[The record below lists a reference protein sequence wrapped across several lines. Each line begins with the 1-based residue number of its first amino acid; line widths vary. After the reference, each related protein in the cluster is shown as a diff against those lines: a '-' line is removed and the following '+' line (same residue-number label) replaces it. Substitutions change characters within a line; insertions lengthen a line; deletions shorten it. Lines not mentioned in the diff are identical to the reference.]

1 MSKRIVSF
9 TACCIFFLV
18 CCLSGCNHTSET
30 TENTHPVETTDTT
43 QTLVT
48 ETPETPETTYDSS
61 EIVTSVPQRN
71 YYKTLIHN
79 GDEYTFYIY
88 ENEYASFSVLSD
100 IVTDKEELIIPA
112 EVEGI
117 RISKISYAA
126 LSSLTTVKKLVLSEG
141 IEQLEPNFPIQL
153 CETLEELCLPASL
166 QIIGSG
172 YENAEDFQGNGLFAG
187 KGIYVDAENPWY
199 CDVNGILFTKDM
211 SILLKCPDNM
221 NMETYTIP
229 NGTRVLYSFAC
240 LDSSVQNLILP
251 EGLLAIKEHA
261 LTYCSS
267 VRKLHIPA
275 SVIRIDK
282 ESLPAYLTEI
292 TVSPDNPNFS
302 VKEEDGKMS
311 LYNKYGDLIYTTQ
324 PISS

>member
-18 CCLSGCNHTSET
+18 FCLSGCSHTSET

-43 QTLVT
+43 QTLTT

-117 RISKISYAA
+117 RISKISYTA

-141 IEQLEPNFPIQL
+141 IEQLEPNFPIPL
-153 CETLEELCLPASL
+153 CETLEELYLPASL

-187 KGIYVDAENPWY
+187 KGIYVVLICLFRFIRSEFDFAGRASCNKRACSYLLFIRPKASY
-199 CDVNGILFTKDM
+199 SRFRYPNRQGIVAGIF
-211 SILLKCPDNM
+211 NR
-221 NMETYTIP
+221 NH
-229 NGTRVLYSFAC
+229 SF
-240 LDSSVQNLILP
+240 P
-251 EGLLAIKEHA
+251 G
-261 LTYCSS
+261 
-267 VRKLHIPA
+267 
-275 SVIRIDK
+275 
-282 ESLPAYLTEI
+282 
-292 TVSPDNPNFS
+292 
-302 VKEEDGKMS
+302 
-311 LYNKYGDLIYTTQ
+311 
-324 PISS
+324 